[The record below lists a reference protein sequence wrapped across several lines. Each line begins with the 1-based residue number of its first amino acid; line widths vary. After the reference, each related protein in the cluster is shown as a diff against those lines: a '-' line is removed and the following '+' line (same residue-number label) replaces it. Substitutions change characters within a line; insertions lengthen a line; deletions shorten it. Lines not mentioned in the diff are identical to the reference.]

1 MTRRGYGSRIQH
13 DGRDRLPYAA
23 RRLACILRM
32 TFRETAEAMARRTRG
47 GGGGPPRIAKHQ
59 GSKSPYFMQ
68 PGKRG
73 VVVVLHRACG
83 NRVVPKVCGEMPSRA
98 HAKMLITQLERAESV
113 VKDLFLEA
121 TDDGIEALEAVLAAC
136 REEVLRRGPRV
147 HEGGDTGP
155 DGGEPE
161 SEGRGAPRSGRVG
174 RKGRRPPRGRRSGPR
189 FDQPSNPLPLA
200 EEPPRPAGGD
210 EPYNEAAS

>member
-1 MTRRGYGSRIQH
+1 
-13 DGRDRLPYAA
+13 
-23 RRLACILRM
+23 
-32 TFRETAEAMARRTRG
+32 MARRKRG

-59 GSKSPYFMQ
+59 GPKSPYFMQ

-83 NRVVPKVCGEMPSRA
+83 NRVVPKVCGEMPSRT
-98 HAKMLITQLERAESV
+98 HAKMLIAQLERAESV

-147 HEGGDTGP
+147 HEGGGTGP

-161 SEGRGAPRSGRVG
+161 GDEQGGNRGGGMSGAR
-174 RKGRRPPRGRRSGPR
+174 GRRRHPRGRRGGGSR
-189 FDQPSNPLPLA
+189 FDQSTNPRPLPD
-200 EEPPRPAGGD
+200 EPPRPSSGE

>member
-1 MTRRGYGSRIQH
+1 
-13 DGRDRLPYAA
+13 
-23 RRLACILRM
+23 
-32 TFRETAEAMARRTRG
+32 MAKRKR

-59 GSKSPYFMQ
+59 ISKSPYFMQ

-73 VVVVLHRACG
+73 VFVVLHRACG
-83 NRVVPKVCGEMPSRA
+83 NRVVPKVCGEMPSRT

-147 HEGGDTGP
+147 HEGGGSGGGGAGGAGDGESERRGGGGGP
-155 DGGEPE
+155 GGPGGE
-161 SEGRGAPRSGRVG
+161 
-174 RKGRRPPRGRRSGPR
+174 RRQPGPP
-189 FDQPSNPLPLA
+189 
-200 EEPPRPAGGD
+200 
-210 EPYNEAAS
+210 